1 MAMSSHSQPKL
12 EKGTK
17 DKGVHAKTNQKATNL
32 VGLQSNGVGPRNK
45 SGLFVFGFETE
56 QGPFCFSSSFNPK
69 DKLISMGKE
78 SSVSEHSSSNDGKQ
92 REVGDLLQGK
102 GDSGG

>member
-69 DKLISMGKE
+69 VKPKDKLILMGKE
-78 SSVSEHSSSNDGKQ
+78 SSVSEHSNSN
-92 REVGDLLQGK
+92 QGCQNQ
-102 GDSGG
+102 DPM